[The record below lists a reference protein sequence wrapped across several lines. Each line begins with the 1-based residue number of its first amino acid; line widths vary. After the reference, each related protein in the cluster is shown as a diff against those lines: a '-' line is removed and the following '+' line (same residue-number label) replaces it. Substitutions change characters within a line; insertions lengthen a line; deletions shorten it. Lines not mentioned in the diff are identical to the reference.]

1 MRVVTPVLVL
11 LLLAAGATAQTAFS
25 YQGALTEAGAP
36 AEGTYDFRFQLY
48 AGPTGG
54 SSVATTTATGVAV
67 ADGVFATVVD
77 FGATDWRRA
86 RWLGVEVRPSG
97 GAYEALGPRTAVL
110 AAPLALGLT
119 ALAID
124 PETAADGPNVIGGYS
139 GNAVVPG
146 MSSATIGGGGDPDRD
161 GFALTNQVT
170 GVSGTVAGGSGNTAS
185 TDAAVG
191 GGIRNQATGRNAVVA
206 GGSRNQATSISST
219 VSGGQGNVASDE
231 ITTIGG
237 GIGNTADGLHS
248 VIAGGHG
255 NHAGLGIAHAAIGGG
270 QYNTASG
277 NGATIPGGRYNTA
290 LGDGATVGGG
300 RGNRA
305 EGVYATV
312 AGGGGI
318 NEADGNTAS
327 QSYAAVAGGRSNT
340 ASGLYSTVLGGQGNR
355 ASGTLSAAAGRSA
368 QALHDQAFVWSGGT
382 GTSSTAVGQFL
393 VDAPGGVGVGTNAP
407 GGAVHVTYAGTASRP
422 QLVLTET
429 ATTGDARL
437 RLGNASNAAYW
448 EIRGGGPSNGTL
460 RLGHASGD
468 VMALQS
474 TGSPIVMANGASLT
488 AGGAWTNASS
498 LYLKHDFAP
507 IDGDAVLATLGTL
520 PIATWTY
527 DAEPGVRHLGPTS
540 QDFAAAF
547 GLGGSDE
554 AIATVD
560 ADGVAL
566 AALQALLARVEALE
580 ARVAAQDAEIE
591 RLRAGGE

>member
-1 MRVVTPVLVL
+1 M
-11 LLLAAGATAQTAFS
+11 
-25 YQGALTEAGAP
+25 
-36 AEGTYDFRFQLY
+36 
-48 AGPTGG
+48 
-54 SSVATTTATGVAV
+54 ATTTGVAV
-67 ADGVFATVVD
+67 ADGVFATAVD

-110 AAPLALGLT
+110 AAPLALSLT

-124 PETAADGPNVIGGYS
+124 LETAADVPNVIGGYS
-139 GNAVVPG
+139 SNAVVPG
-146 MSSATIGGGGDPDRD
+146 LSSATI
-161 GFALTNQVT
+161 
-170 GVSGTVAGGSGNTAS
+170 
-185 TDAAVG
+185 
-191 GGIRNQATGRNAVVA
+191 
-206 GGSRNQATSISST
+206 
-219 VSGGQGNVASDE
+219 
-231 ITTIGG
+231 
-237 GIGNTADGLHS
+237 
-248 VIAGGHG
+248 
-255 NHAGLGIAHAAIGGG
+255 
-270 QYNTASG
+270 
-277 NGATIPGGRYNTA
+277 
-290 LGDGATVGGG
+290 
-300 RGNRA
+300 
-305 EGVYATV
+305 
-312 AGGGGI
+312 GGI

-340 ASGLYSTVLGGQGNR
+340 ASGLYSTVLRGQGNR

-368 QALHDQAFVWSGGT
+368 QALHDQAFVWSGG
-382 GTSSTAVGQFL
+382 
-393 VDAPGGVGVGTNAP
+393 VGVGTNAP
-407 GGAVHVTYAGTASRP
+407 GGAVHVAYAGTASRP

-474 TGSPIVMANGASLT
+474 TGSPIDAA
-488 AGGAWTNASS
+488 
-498 LYLKHDFAP
+498 
-507 IDGDAVLATLGTL
+507 AVLATLGTL
-520 PIATWTY
+520 PIATWAY

-547 GLGGSDE
+547 GLGGTDE

>member
-67 ADGVFATVVD
+67 ADGVFATAVD

-110 AAPLALGLT
+110 AAPLALSLT

-124 PETAADGPNVIGGYS
+124 LETAADVPNVIGGYS
-139 GNAVVPG
+139 SNAVVPG
-146 MSSATIGGGGDPDRD
+146 LSSATI
-161 GFALTNQVT
+161 
-170 GVSGTVAGGSGNTAS
+170 
-185 TDAAVG
+185 
-191 GGIRNQATGRNAVVA
+191 
-206 GGSRNQATSISST
+206 
-219 VSGGQGNVASDE
+219 
-231 ITTIGG
+231 
-237 GIGNTADGLHS
+237 
-248 VIAGGHG
+248 
-255 NHAGLGIAHAAIGGG
+255 
-270 QYNTASG
+270 
-277 NGATIPGGRYNTA
+277 
-290 LGDGATVGGG
+290 
-300 RGNRA
+300 
-305 EGVYATV
+305 
-312 AGGGGI
+312 GGI

-340 ASGLYSTVLGGQGNR
+340 ASGLYSRVLRGQGNR

-407 GGAVHVTYAGTASRP
+407 GGAVHVAYAGTASRP

-474 TGSPIVMANGASLT
+474 TGSPIDAA
-488 AGGAWTNASS
+488 
-498 LYLKHDFAP
+498 
-507 IDGDAVLATLGTL
+507 AVLATLGTL
-520 PIATWTY
+520 PIATWAY

-547 GLGGSDE
+547 GLGGTDE